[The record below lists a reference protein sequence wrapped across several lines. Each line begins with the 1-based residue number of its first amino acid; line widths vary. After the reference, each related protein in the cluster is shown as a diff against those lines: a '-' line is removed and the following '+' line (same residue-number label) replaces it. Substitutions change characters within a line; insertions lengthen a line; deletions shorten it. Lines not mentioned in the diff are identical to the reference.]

1 MRGSAAPI
9 DLIAST
15 PDNGALWCIRAPP
28 RRGDRLPAQERPR
41 PPSRQPQ
48 TRPDRR
54 LGDAPCARN
63 RSSRSNRVPG
73 CRDRD
78 VPSEVLAGGADR
90 GVGIRPVSTARM
102 RLGRLVPVS
111 QRVPVPRSS
120 APSDG
125 LGTRVACSLA
135 GTSRQQQSSLQ
146 TTTRVPASM
155 MQPHSAQAMFTC
167 TRLGGCQGW
176 AVAVWRKCVPRL
188 RPPRSEPCRI
198 PFLVNLQPAPHR
210 TLRRGAGGNTSLV
223 ACQASQL
230 RADEYRVEGPN
241 RIGPATE

>member
-146 TTTRVPASM
+146 TTTQGACFDDAAAFSTSHVHLYEARRLPGLGCRGV
-155 MQPHSAQAMFTC
+155 AQMCAAFET
-167 TRLGGCQGW
+167 TT
-176 AVAVWRKCVPRL
+176 
-188 RPPRSEPCRI
+188 I
-198 PFLVNLQPAPHR
+198 
-210 TLRRGAGGNTSLV
+210 
-223 ACQASQL
+223 
-230 RADEYRVEGPN
+230 
-241 RIGPATE
+241 